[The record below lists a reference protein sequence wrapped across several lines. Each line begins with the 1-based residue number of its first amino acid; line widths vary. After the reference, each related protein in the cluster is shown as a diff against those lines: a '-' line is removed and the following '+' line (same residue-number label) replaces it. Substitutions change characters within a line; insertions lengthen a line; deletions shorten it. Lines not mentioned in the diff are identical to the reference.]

1 MTEEEKQQA
10 LVKKWALPREFHDDP
25 SKEYVKQVNEN
36 KEIKNISTTILDCVD
51 MIRTAMENDCRTW
64 KGQDFVH
71 NLLAMK
77 TERGKNRWLKQVQT
91 SNFDQDPVQKYKA
104 AIDQLDDVITD
115 IKNEMQFKKEG
126 FIEIDAT
133 LLKAELMEQGQNFIR
148 YIFQILEKESK
159 QDLQSFLTELTDTVA
174 ALKSDCPTLVELK
187 KNLNLKKQ
195 V

>member
-1 MTEEEKQQA
+1 
-10 LVKKWALPREFHDDP
+10 
-25 SKEYVKQVNEN
+25 
-36 KEIKNISTTILDCVD
+36 
-51 MIRTAMENDCRTW
+51 
-64 KGQDFVH
+64 
-71 NLLAMK
+71 
-77 TERGKNRWLKQVQT
+77 
-91 SNFDQDPVQKYKA
+91 
-104 AIDQLDDVITD
+104 
-115 IKNEMQFKKEG
+115 MQFKKEG